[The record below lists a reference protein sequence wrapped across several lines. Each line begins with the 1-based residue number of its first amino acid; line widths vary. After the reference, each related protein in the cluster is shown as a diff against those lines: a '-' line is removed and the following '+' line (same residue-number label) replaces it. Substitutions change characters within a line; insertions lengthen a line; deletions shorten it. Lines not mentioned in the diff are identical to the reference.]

1 MNGEDA
7 VPNVLPGFP
16 LAESTEATT
25 DPGHAPG
32 TRGPYKRSEATRA
45 AILGAAMD
53 VFVEQGSR
61 AASMR
66 EIARRAGVDQS
77 TVLHHFPHKSALL
90 LALMR
95 ERDARADALLAAEHP
110 ATPADV
116 PAAMLA
122 LARSNAGRPDVLA
135 LYTLLAAESVTADHP
150 LEEFFHERVVRV
162 RAGFEEWF
170 AALGAAGM
178 LRDGVTPAFASASF
192 FALWEGAQLHWLL
205 DRDGVDVVALLAQFL
220 HLITPDPKDQQ

>member
-1 MNGEDA
+1 MVDEDSRDA
-7 VPNVLPGFP
+7 SLGASALASFP
-16 LAESTEATT
+16 LAGSTETAA
-25 DPGHAPG
+25 DPARVAGV
-32 TRGPYKRSEATRA
+32 RGPYKRSETTRA
-45 AILGAAMD
+45 AILAAAMD

-66 EIARRAGVDQS
+66 EIARRSGVDQS
-77 TVLHHFPHKSALL
+77 TVLHHFPHKSSLL

-95 ERDARADALLAAEHP
+95 ERDTRADALIAAEHP
-110 ATPADV
+110 ATAADV

-122 LARSNAGRPDVLA
+122 LARSNAGQPDVIA

-162 RAGFEEWF
+162 RAGFQDWF
-170 AALGAAGM
+170 AALGEAGM
-178 LRDGVTPAFASASF
+178 LRDGVTPAFAAASF

-205 DRDGVDVVALLAQFL
+205 DRDGVDVVALLED
-220 HLITPDPKDQQ
+220 HLRLILR